1 MIFLKVKYTRILFP
15 ALIIVLATIT
25 HAGIAQNN
33 KLFKQRE
40 YIANTGDTLRYCI
53 LSPQSIDSSASYPLV
68 LFLHGAGERG
78 RDNQKQL
85 AVGVGN
91 FASDY
96 NLKTYPCYILAPQCP
111 EGKKWVEVD
120 WKLPAHIQPATP
132 SVNLI
137 MTMDLVDSL
146 CKTLKIDTNRLY
158 ITGLSMGGFGTW
170 DAITR
175 YPGKFAAAIP
185 VCGGGD
191 TTKAYIIKNI
201 PVWAFHGLKDK
212 LVMPL
217 RSISMVRAINNAG
230 GNAKLSTYPEV
241 GHDAWNKAY
250 IDPELYRWLFTK
262 RK

>member
-1 MIFLKVKYTRILFP
+1 
-15 ALIIVLATIT
+15 
-25 HAGIAQNN
+25 
-33 KLFKQRE
+33 
-40 YIANTGDTLRYCI
+40 
-53 LSPQSIDSSASYPLV
+53 
-68 LFLHGAGERG
+68 
-78 RDNQKQL
+78 
-85 AVGVGN
+85 
-91 FASDY
+91 
-96 NLKTYPCYILAPQCP
+96 
-111 EGKKWVEVD
+111 
-120 WKLPAHIQPATP
+120 
-132 SVNLI
+132 
-137 MTMDLVDSL
+137 
-146 CKTLKIDTNRLY
+146 
-158 ITGLSMGGFGTW
+158 MGGFGTW